1 MKRLFAMI
9 LLTLIAVS
17 GAWANLGDSDVK
29 IDYTYGDL
37 VARHLR
43 DDGTVSVLYHKDP
56 YLYRVIFDNLRS
68 IEESYS
74 RRDGHGLSPKEIAKF
89 LKANSA
95 AGATWASRDT
105 SKERKFERSDHKA
118 EASYTSP
125 NLTVWAVGI
134 KSHTSHPE

>member
-1 MKRLFAMI
+1 MI

-56 YLYRVIFDNLRS
+56 YLYRVIFDNLHS

-74 RRDGHGLSPKEIAKF
+74 RRDGRGLSPKEIAKF

-125 NLTVWAVGI
+125 NLTVRAVGI